1 MGTITQEE
9 EVMRK
14 FGIVLMIVGVG
25 WGIFAFNM
33 ETSTYVSGSSYGSGM
48 FSTYIPGR
56 DIHNLDLADQR
67 RNHLIGAAVTL
78 ISGILLFGFG
88 SMKPKEAVAT
98 TQQGRKCPFCAE
110 IIKEEATVCRYCG
123 KDLPEIIKPVEK
135 IHTLAI
141 DDQNRVQCPL
151 CNTGLRLDS
160 KELQA
165 SQFRCPDCGVEIK
178 FARAT

>member
-1 MGTITQEE
+1 M
-9 EVMRK
+9 K
-14 FGIVLMIVGVG
+14 FFGIYLMVSGLA
-25 WGIFAFNM
+25 WGIYAFNM
-33 ETSTYVSGSSYGSGM
+33 ETSIYVGGSSYGYGA

-56 DIHNLDLADQR
+56 DIHNMDLADQR
-67 RNHLIGAAVTL
+67 RNHLIGASVTL
-78 ISGILLFGFG
+78 IAGILLFGFG
-88 SMKPKEAVAT
+88 SMRPKEAIEA

-110 IIKEEATVCRYCG
+110 TVKEEAKVCRYCG

-135 IHTLAI
+135 IHTLVI

-165 SQFRCPDCGVEIK
+165 NKFGCPDCNTEIK
-178 FARAT
+178 FTVAA